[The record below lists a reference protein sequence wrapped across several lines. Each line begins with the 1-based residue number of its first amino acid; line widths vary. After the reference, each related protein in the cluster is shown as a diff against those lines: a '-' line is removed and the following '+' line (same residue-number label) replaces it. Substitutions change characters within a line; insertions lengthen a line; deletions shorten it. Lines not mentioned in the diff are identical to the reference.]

1 MTEIDDTTVLDAV
14 ERISRYSKYLYE
26 GTSQDHSK
34 DELQMM
40 IDTALVEILETV
52 GLEEREIYPR
62 ELKPIEKSQ
71 IIMLL
76 KNHSIGKSQGDLKII
91 YIDMKKNTA

>member
-1 MTEIDDTTVLDAV
+1 
-14 ERISRYSKYLYE
+14 
-26 GTSQDHSK
+26 
-34 DELQMM
+34 MM

-76 KNHSIGKSQGDLKII
+76 KNHSIGNPRENLKII
-91 YIDMKKNTA
+91 T